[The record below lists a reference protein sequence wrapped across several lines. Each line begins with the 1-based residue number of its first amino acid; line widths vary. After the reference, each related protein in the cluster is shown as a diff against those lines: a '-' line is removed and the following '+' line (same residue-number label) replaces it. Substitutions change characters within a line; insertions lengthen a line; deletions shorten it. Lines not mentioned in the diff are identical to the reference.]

1 MILIKKSE
9 TLSGLFF
16 ALIAVLV
23 VIGLLFPTI
32 TKASENNV
40 QAGELIITEIM
51 QDPDELS
58 DTNGEW
64 FELYNTTTTPFDLNG
79 CILRDNGSNSHTIL
93 GTVIVAPMSYAVL
106 AVNAAALT
114 TVSAAYDY
122 SSFTLT
128 NTDDEIIIECG
139 GVEIDR
145 VEYSSALG
153 FPSPTGASM
162 QLNDLSLDN
171 NVGAN
176 WSVSTATWSGSTDKG
191 TPGMA
196 NAIVVNPT
204 PDPNATAIPTPS
216 PTIAPTALPTIVP
229 GTGVQITEIM
239 ADPAELS
246 DTYGEWF
253 EVYNPSSTDFDLNGC
268 KIHDNGSNSH
278 TIADSVIVP
287 PMGYAVL
294 AANAISLTTVTVAYD
309 YASFTLSNSN
319 DAIIIECNGMEID
332 RVEYDTT
339 LGFPTVSSGTS
350 MQLRDT
356 TLDNNAGANWCLADA
371 IWNGSADKGT
381 PGMANVCAVVT
392 PTPTPNATIVPT
404 IAPTALPTIV
414 PGTGVQITEIM
425 ADPAELSDTY
435 GEWFEVYNPSS
446 TDFDL
451 NGCKIHDNGSNSHTI
466 ADSVIV
472 PPMGYAVLAANA
484 ISLTTV
490 TVAYDYASFTLSNSN
505 DAIIIECNGME
516 IDRVEYDTA
525 LGFPTVTSGAS
536 MQLNR
541 LTADNKIGA
550 NWSTATETWA
560 GSTDMGT
567 PAMSNNTQVGLPS
580 AVALGSQKSNNFA
593 STLLIATVTLLGM
606 SSALLAQR
614 KQR

>member
-1 MILIKKSE
+1 MLIFSLLLFYNLMEHGTEMILINKSE

-332 RVEYDTT
+332 RVEYDT
-339 LGFPTVSSGTS
+339 
-350 MQLRDT
+350 
-356 TLDNNAGANWCLADA
+356 
-371 IWNGSADKGT
+371 
-381 PGMANVCAVVT
+381 
-392 PTPTPNATIVPT
+392 
-404 IAPTALPTIV
+404 
-414 PGTGVQITEIM
+414 
-425 ADPAELSDTY
+425 
-435 GEWFEVYNPSS
+435 
-446 TDFDL
+446 
-451 NGCKIHDNGSNSHTI
+451 
-466 ADSVIV
+466 
-472 PPMGYAVLAANA
+472 
-484 ISLTTV
+484 
-490 TVAYDYASFTLSNSN
+490 
-505 DAIIIECNGME
+505 
-516 IDRVEYDTA
+516 A

-550 NWSTATETWA
+550 NWSTSTETWA